1 MVRVTDVKPN
11 LHLYRNQTFPNTSA
25 RQSAEGRRR
34 KVGLKVRWIV
44 TSAVDRRAVDDL
56 FSAAPNPYI
65 LYMTSAASHTP
76 PDQIEVT
83 VTDARA
89 RLPELIDTEIRDGG
103 VVYLT
108 RYGRRVGAVV
118 PAEVAEQF
126 EVWEDAYWSHR
137 AAEVLQRDEPTVP
150 WEQAVAEL
158 EAGDAGTGA
167 RA

>member
-1 MVRVTDVKPN
+1 MTQRP
-11 LHLYRNQTFPNTSA
+11 
-25 RQSAEGRRR
+25 QSDAGEGCPEITPLA
-34 KVGLKVRWIV
+34 KLVHASK
-44 TSAVDRRAVDDL
+44 DL
-56 FSAAPNPYI
+56 FGGPVNTYL
-65 LYMTSAASHTP
+65 LYMTAARPHKTSE
-76 PDQIEVT
+76 QVEVT

-89 RLPELIDTEIRDGG
+89 KLPELIDTEVRDGG

-108 RYGRRVGAVV
+108 RYGRRVGALV

-126 EVWEDAYWSHR
+126 EQWDDAYWSHR

-167 RA
+167 RAR

>member
-1 MVRVTDVKPN
+1 M
-11 LHLYRNQTFPNTSA
+11 YF
-25 RQSAEGRRR
+25 
-34 KVGLKVRWIV
+34 
-44 TSAVDRRAVDDL
+44 
-56 FSAAPNPYI
+56 
-65 LYMTSAASHTP
+65 LYMTAAQPHMLP
-76 PDQIEVT
+76 NQIEVT

-89 RLPELIDTEIRDGG
+89 KLPELIDTEIRDGA

-118 PAEVAEQF
+118 PAEVAERF

-137 AAEVLQRDEPTVP
+137 AAEVLQRDEPTVL

-167 RA
+167 HA